1 MDQSIR
7 ENTDGK
13 SQALYQQIFFCYS
26 YRIGP
31 DSDILGLIMVGF
43 CHFIEWI
50 SEKDKGNYFKPG
62 NLCGQL
68 GKTAKA
74 C

>member
-1 MDQSIR
+1 MEKVKPFINR
-7 ENTDGK
+7 F
-13 SQALYQQIFFCYS
+13 FFCYS

-31 DSDILGLIMVGF
+31 DSDILGLIMVRF
-43 CHFIEWI
+43 CYFIEWI

>member
-1 MDQSIR
+1 MMEKVKPFIKR
-7 ENTDGK
+7 F
-13 SQALYQQIFFCYS
+13 LFCYS